1 MARRPVLL
9 QSIILGRVGKAP
21 CTKRQIILQTGV
33 IGVRNG
39 EVTMATRRVCWGE
52 RYRSVLNRAD

>member
-1 MARRPVLL
+1 MARCPVLL

-33 IGVRNG
+33 IGVR
-39 EVTMATRRVCWGE
+39 EW
-52 RYRSVLNRAD
+52 